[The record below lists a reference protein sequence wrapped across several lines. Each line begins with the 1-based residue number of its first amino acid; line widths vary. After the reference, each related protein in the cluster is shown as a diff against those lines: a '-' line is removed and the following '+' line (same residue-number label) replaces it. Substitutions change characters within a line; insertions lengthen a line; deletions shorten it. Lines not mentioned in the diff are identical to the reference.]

1 MVLLLLISEV
11 TMDTNYTRHYPAG
24 LEARGYINYR
34 AVLLRAD
41 LLLAMNTPGKR
52 PKRPPPIKPPGPKRP
67 PVVPPKPGDPPVHP
81 PAPGNPPVEPP
92 DPDRPPVKPPEEP
105 PPIRALH

>member
-41 LLLAMNTPGKR
+41 LLLAMNTPG
-52 PKRPPPIKPPGPKRP
+52 KRPPPIKPPGPKRP